1 MKTLLTFFLLICAS
15 LLSAQDYRS
24 DFQKMLKEGPKEKIP
39 PLLAKWQNSKP
50 EDPEMFIA
58 HFNYYFNESR
68 KEMIGMGTQ
77 PGKGQ
82 NLTLRD
88 TATNETAGF
97 MYTHVTYEDS
107 LFVIAQRYIEEGI
120 SKNPNRLDMHFG
132 RLYALR
138 EAGYLE
144 EHVEGILSVIDLHQ
158 QNQSRWRWTDD
169 KIITEGEK
177 MFKGSIQ
184 DYNHALFNLEETPY
198 REGIEK
204 ISRKMMELYPKDI
217 ENYSNIGVCRLID
230 QNYAEALSFF
240 KKASDINP
248 NDAIVLSNI
257 AYTYVQMEKP
267 KEALKY
273 YDKIA
278 KVGDPEMAEF
288 AKQESAKLRKK

>member
-1 MKTLLTFFLLICAS
+1 
-15 LLSAQDYRS
+15 
-24 DFQKMLKEGPKEKIP
+24 MLKEGPEEKIL

-68 KEMIGMGTQ
+68 NEMIGMGTQ
-77 PGKGQ
+77 PGKGE
-82 NLTLRD
+82 NLALRD
-88 TATNETAGF
+88 TATDETAGF
-97 MYTHVTYEDS
+97 MYTHVTYDDS

-169 KIITEGEK
+169 KIIAESEK

-184 DYNHALFNLEETPY
+184 DYNHALFNLDEAPY

-230 QNYAEALSFF
+230 RNYGEALSLF
-240 KKASDINP
+240 KKASEINP

-273 YDKIA
+273 YDKIE